1 MKERADL
8 IKLYVSNGI
17 TSLDAIKKDYNSFG
31 DGGYTNPTTT
41 IKPLSYTDV
50 ILKTVQ
56 SKAKLNSVKSPKE
69 PLPPNTKIITDS
81 NGNEFL
87 VRTEE
92 SLQDVTSSI
101 MEWTPGVGDVY
112 ELGLIGNDFKQGNY
126 GSAALG
132 AGLFFIPGNA
142 RKLIDKGKSLLG
154 LNSRKAS
161 KNATEK
167 VKALL
172 KRFPKGMDSSSHF
185 SASLKERLLK
195 EGVDPKLLTDDN
207 LKKMTYLRSQDI
219 LESATP
225 SKFAARESSS
235 GINMYNLYNTV
246 DGGVTQVGYINAV
259 PNPTEK
265 SGRIA
270 MVENVTQ
277 GSRKPVKGVSEL
289 GYNTVIK
296 DLGASENGR
305 VLLHPESTIPVLD
318 KYKDKDVIGN
328 YGVWYING
336 SQTLGNPVY
345 RLNTPTYDVPIKYLD
360 DFSVEGLDDSGMF
373 LFDFTKGP
381 LLKNGGKLNKKLKI
395 FV

>member
-1 MKERADL
+1 MNTNKKINRFYEGGPTREMTPSEAAALNKMLNNSQYMIAVGDSPDDPAYL
-8 IKLYVSNGI
+8 STDYLEPAVVKAFNSNE
-17 TSLDAIKKDYNSFG
+17 DYNRYYGEQFGKQIAKKRDEVANSIMRALEYTPFVG
-31 DGGYTNPTTT
+31 DGVDIANT
-41 IKPLSYTDV
+41 IVSINKGDYSQAAVLAGLS
-50 ILKTVQ
+50 L
-56 SKAKLNSVKSPKE
+56 L
-69 PLPPNTKIITDS
+69 PNTI
-81 NGNEFL
+81 
-87 VRTEE
+87 E
-92 SLQDVTSSI
+92 SIGKVVTK
-101 MEWTPGVGDVY
+101 P
-112 ELGLIGNDFKQGNY
+112 FKN
-126 GSAALG
+126 
-132 AGLFFIPGNA
+132 
-142 RKLIDKGKSLLG
+142 LLG
-154 LNSRKAS
+154 LNSRKTA
-161 KNATEK
+161 KTATEK
-167 VKALL
+167 IKALL

-195 EGVDPKLLTDDN
+195 EGVDHKLLTDDN

-219 LESATP
+219 LESVTP
-225 SKFAARESSS
+225 PKFAARESSS
-235 GINMYNLYNTV
+235 GINMYNLYNTA

-328 YGVWYING
+328 YGVWYTNG

-381 LLKNGGKLNKKLKI
+381 LLKNGGKINKLLK
-395 FV
+395 